1 MTTTTSTTSTSSTA
15 ATTTVSPASIV
26 QTLGAG
32 SGIDIT
38 SLVSS
43 LVTAQYAAKNS
54 QLADQ
59 QTTLT
64 AQISGVAA
72 VKSGITGF
80 ESAFRSLATGG
91 SLSTQP
97 ASSNTSVLTATGL
110 AGSKLAGLSA
120 TLVVNQLAS
129 AQAATTNTTV
139 DPATAFR
146 PGTFSLQF
154 GSDSTDSSGTTTFTA
169 GSSSPVSIT
178 IDGSDATLSGI
189 AAKIN
194 AANAG
199 VTATVIADGNGQRLS
214 IKGATGASQ
223 AFSLTGTDTDPT
235 ATGTS
240 LSTLNVGRDATGTT
254 IGTSAQDA
262 IVTLDGATFHRASNT
277 ISNLIS
283 GVQLKLVAAST
294 TPVTLGT
301 TPPGSALSQ
310 AISNI
315 VDTYNQVLATLQTQ
329 TDPVTGVLKA
339 DPAVTALQRSL
350 AKLTTTPLSTAS
362 AAGAPTTLAELGVG
376 TNKDGTLTLDQTAL
390 SNALNNFPDDVE
402 AMLAIGSGTA
412 STGNGLSAALSAIAT
427 AATDPTY
434 GLDVDTANYTKQ
446 QSTVTDEQTDQTTA
460 AAATKTQLT
469 QQYAAMDSK
478 ISAYKSTQTFLTAQI
493 AAWNKTS

>member
-1 MTTTTSTTSTSSTA
+1 MTTTTSTTSTTAA

-43 LVTAQYAAKNS
+43 LVTAQYAAKVS

-72 VKSGITGF
+72 VKSGVTGF
-80 ESAFRSLATGG
+80 DTAFRTLVTGG
-91 SLSTQP
+91 TLSTQP
-97 ASSNTSVLTATGL
+97 ASSNTDVLTATGL
-110 AGSKLAGLSA
+110 SGSKLAGLSA
-120 TLVVNQLAS
+120 TLAVNQLAA
-129 AQAATTNTTV
+129 AQAATTNTSI
-139 DPATAFR
+139 DPTTAFR
-146 PGTFSLQF
+146 SGTFTLQF

-169 GSSSPVSIT
+169 GSASPVSIT
-178 IDGSDATLSGI
+178 IGAGDATLAGI

-199 VTATVIADGNGQRLS
+199 VTASVIGDGDGQRLS

-223 AFSLTGTDTDPT
+223 AFELTGSDTDPS
-235 ATGTS
+235 ATGSS
-240 LSTLNVGRDATGTT
+240 LSTLSVGRQATGTT

-283 GVQLKLVAAST
+283 GVQLKLVTAST

-301 TPPGSALSQ
+301 TSPSAALGQ
-310 AISNI
+310 AVSDV
-315 VDTYNQVLATLQTQ
+315 VDTYNQVLATLQAQ
-329 TDPVTGVLKA
+329 TDPATGVLKT
-339 DPAVTALQRSL
+339 DPTVTALQRALSI
-350 AKLTTTPLSTAS
+350 LTTTKLSTPS
-362 AAGAPTTLAELGVG
+362 ATGGPSTLAELGVG
-376 TNKDGTLTLDQTAL
+376 TNKDGTLTLDQTVLA
-390 SNALNNFPDDVE
+390 NALNNFPNDVE
-402 AMLAIGSGTA
+402 SMFALGTGTGSTN
-412 STGNGLSAALSAIAT
+412 NGLSAALSAISAQ
-427 AATDPTY
+427 ATDPTY
-434 GLDVDTANYTKQ
+434 GLDVSTANYTKQ
-446 QSTVTDEQTDQTTA
+446 QSTVTDSQTQEVSD

-478 ISAYKSTQTFLTAQI
+478 ISAYKNTQTFLTAQI